1 MDYQFTSVLSDRL
14 FNTTNDLFGNSGRY
28 INCCRV
34 FYHYFGSIPSVLT
47 AYKIDDIKAF
57 AWIQKDVSTSL
68 IHTHLHE
75 YKPKGKK
82 DLKCDSVLFVLQNEI
97 IIDLDEDGELN
108 VLYTTKGQDLARELF
123 DELSKMK
130 RKAKVPE
137 PTLRLLAD
145 KGDGLDLHEIKLKKP
160 KLSVEEHYNAD
171 LQALHAH
178 ILKQLRKPKS
188 GIYLFHGAPG
198 TGKST
203 YIRYLIHCARKKVIF
218 FPSKLA
224 GNLDAPAILPT
235 LLENPNCILVIE
247 DAEDLL
253 VSREN
258 ERNGAMSAIL
268 NLTDG
273 LLGEGLHVQIICTF
287 NTHISNI
294 DKALMR
300 KGRLLA
306 MYEFKPLATT
316 KANLLL
322 QKLKK
327 DTVVAH
333 HPMTLA
339 EIYGAE
345 ELEFNERNERGMIGF
360 RMKKHNEAIVL

>member
-1 MDYQFTSVLSDRL
+1 
-14 FNTTNDLFGNSGRY
+14 
-28 INCCRV
+28 
-34 FYHYFGSIPSVLT
+34 
-47 AYKIDDIKAF
+47 
-57 AWIQKDVSTSL
+57 
-68 IHTHLHE
+68 
-75 YKPKGKK
+75 
-82 DLKCDSVLFVLQNEI
+82 VLFVLEEEI
-97 IIDLDEDGELN
+97 IIDLEDDGGLN
-108 VLYTTKGQDLARELF
+108 ILYNAGSSDLARTLYS
-123 DELSKMK
+123 ELSKM
-130 RKAKVPE
+130 RRRAEVPK

-145 KGDGLDLHEIKLKKP
+145 TGDGLELHEIKLKKP
-160 KLSVEEHYNAD
+160 KLSVEEHYNGD
-171 LQALHAH
+171 LQALHSH
-178 ILKQLRKPKS
+178 ILKQLRLPKS

-235 LLENPNCILVIE
+235 LLGNRNCILVIE

-322 QKLKK
+322 QKIGK

-345 ELEFNERNERGMIGF
+345 ELEFNERKEREMIGF
-360 RMKKHNEAIVL
+360 RMKKHREEIVL